1 MMNEAES
8 APKTPEHNFLEA
20 MIEWRSR
27 GNKTEAIKFL
37 DQALNGHIQNT
48 KTATSNLDFYIKL
61 NADFLMQLA
70 QEYLI
75 HCGTK
80 PKVSSAGP
88 PKYLIKAIKL
98 LENVTKQNSALTEAR
113 VLLGKARWLQ
123 LDTPG
128 ALRELQ
134 QCMQEDPAMV

>member
-1 MMNEAES
+1 
-8 APKTPEHNFLEA
+8 
-20 MIEWRSR
+20 
-27 GNKTEAIKFL
+27 
-37 DQALNGHIQNT
+37 
-48 KTATSNLDFYIKL
+48 
-61 NADFLMQLA
+61 MQLA

-134 QCMQEDPAMV
+134 QCMQEDPAMVQAHILAALINSEAGNTKAADNYLKQAFA